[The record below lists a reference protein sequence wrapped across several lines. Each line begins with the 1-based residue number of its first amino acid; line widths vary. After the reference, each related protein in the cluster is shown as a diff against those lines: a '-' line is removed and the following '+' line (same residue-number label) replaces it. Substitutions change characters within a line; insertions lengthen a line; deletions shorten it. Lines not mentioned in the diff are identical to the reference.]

1 MAEYHVACGLAGIYA
16 GTLNKQGTE
25 WLNKSEVTEEAR
37 KAVIQY
43 EKDQLKSEKRLK
55 ETIKYTFR
63 DGDALTVTY
72 ELKKAGDDQ

>member
-25 WLNKSEVTEEAR
+25 WLNKSDVTEEAR
-37 KAVIQY
+37 KSVIQY
-43 EKDQLKSEKRLK
+43 EKDRMKSEKRLK

-63 DGDALTVTY
+63 NGDVLTITY
-72 ELKKAGDDQ
+72 ALKKAKEG